1 MLRLGVD
8 KVDPDPGLKISW
20 KERVVLKERPPRLRP
35 EAHRPTIHGLQA
47 DKAALP
53 TYPPKSGCRVVA
65 VLEAANVPLQPAD
78 KWPSFGNRR
87 SSTRPPT
94 VAHPLVPARLAESEV

>member
-20 KERVVLKERPPRLRP
+20 NERVVLKERLPRLRP
-35 EAHRPTIHGLQA
+35 EAHRPTIHGRLA

-53 TYPPKSGCRVVA
+53 TYPPKSECHVVA
-65 VLEAANVPLQPAD
+65 VVEAANVPLQPAV

-87 SSTRPPT
+87 SSTKPPT
-94 VAHPLVPARLAESEV
+94 VAHPLVPAQPPESEV